1 MVKYRVKFI
10 YEEGMLMISIM
21 RHFTKRDWI
30 ATAGAVVLI
39 AVSVWLEL
47 LMPDYMKDITELLIL
62 PGSEIPEILWA
73 GGKML
78 LCALASLLVSVL
90 VTVISGFLAANYSFT
105 VRGKLYDAVE
115 SFSMAEINR
124 FSTASLIT
132 RSTNDITQV
141 QTIIVFGLFVIV
153 RAPLMAVLAIT
164 KIADKS
170 AEWTISAGVAVVLV
184 IIVLGICFLFAHPL
198 FQRIQ
203 TLTDNINRITRE
215 NLTGLRVVRA
225 YNAED
230 YQKNKF
236 DKANVD
242 ITRNNMKAHRIMSI
256 MLPSMLLIMNGLS
269 LIVYWIGAYL
279 IDGAP
284 LMDKAELFLDMTVF
298 SQYALMVIMAFM
310 MLNMIFIMGPRSLVA
325 AKRIN
330 EVIDT
335 KSSVTD
341 GFGVD
346 HTDKVG
352 EIEFKNVSFRY
363 PDAADDVLEN
373 ISFTAKQGETVA
385 IIGSTGCGKSTMI
398 NLIPR
403 FYDATEGEVLVDG
416 VNVKEYTLEQLHNKI
431 GYVPQ
436 RAVLFSGTVNTNV
449 AMGSNGTDGYTQ
461 EDVAHALDIAQ
472 ARSIVENYPE
482 GYEHPV
488 AQDGS
493 NLSGGQKQRI
503 CIARAVCRK
512 PEILIF
518 DDSFSALDYKT
529 DSTLRKA
536 LKEQTKGTTNII
548 VAQRIGTI
556 KDADQIIVLDEGK
569 IAAIGKHKEL
579 LKTCEIYHE
588 IGLSQL
594 GEEELNNV

>member
-1 MVKYRVKFI
+1 
-10 YEEGMLMISIM
+10 MIAIM
-21 RHFTKRDWI
+21 RHFTKRDWF
-30 ATAGAVVLI
+30 ATAGAVLLI
-39 AVSVWLEL
+39 ALSVYLEL
-47 LMPDYMKDITELLIL
+47 LMPDYMKDITELLVI

-73 GGKML
+73 GAKML
-78 LCALASLLVSVL
+78 LCALASLIVSVL
-90 VTVISGFLAANYSFT
+90 VTVISGFLAANYSYN
-105 VRGKLYDAVE
+105 VRAKLYDAVE

-153 RAPLMAVLAIT
+153 RAPLMAILAVT

-198 FQRIQ
+198 FKRIQ

-215 NLTGLRVVRA
+215 NLTGIRVVRA

-236 DKANVD
+236 ESANAD
-242 ITRNNMKAHRIMSI
+242 ITNNNMKAHRIMSI
-256 MLPSMLLIMNGLS
+256 MMPSMMLIMNGLS

-284 LMDKAELFLDMTVF
+284 LMGKAELFLDMTVF

-325 AKRIN
+325 AHRIN

-335 KSSVTD
+335 KSSISD
-341 GFGVD
+341 GKGVE
-346 HTDKVG
+346 HTDKEG
-352 EIEFKNVSFRY
+352 EIEFRNVSFKY
-363 PDAADDVLEN
+363 PDAADYVLKD
-373 ISFTAKQGETVA
+373 ISFTAHKGETVA
-385 IIGSTGCGKSTMI
+385 IIGSTGCGKSTLI

-416 VNVKEYTLEQLHNKI
+416 VNVKDYTLEQLHNKL
-431 GYVPQ
+431 GYIPQ

-449 AMGSNGTDGYTQ
+449 AMGSNGTEGYTQ
-461 EDVAHALDIAQ
+461 EDVTRAVEIAQ
-472 ARSIVENYPE
+472 AKDVVENYPE

-488 AQDGS
+488 AQGGS
-493 NLSGGQKQRI
+493 NLSGGQKQRL
-503 CIARAVCRK
+503 CIARAVCRN
-512 PEILIF
+512 PEVLIF

-529 DSTLRKA
+529 DRILRETLK
-536 LKEQTKGTTNII
+536 KETAGTTNII

-594 GEEELNNV
+594 GEEELNYD

>member
-1 MVKYRVKFI
+1 MK
-10 YEEGMLMISIM
+10 SIM
-21 RHFTKRDWI
+21 RHFTKQDWL

-39 AVSVWLEL
+39 GLSVWLEL
-47 LMPDYMKDITELLIL
+47 LMPEYMKDITELLII
-62 PGSEIPEILWA
+62 PGAEIGDILWA

-90 VTVISGFLAANYSFT
+90 VTVVSGFLAANYSYN

-115 SFSMAEINR
+115 GFSMAEINR

-141 QTIIVFGLFVIV
+141 QTIIVFGLMVIV

-170 AEWTISAGVAVVLV
+170 AEWTISAGIAVALVV
-184 IIVLGICFLFAHPL
+184 IVLGVCFLFAHPL
-198 FQRIQ
+198 FRRIQ
-203 TLTDNINRITRE
+203 VLTDNINRITRE

-225 YNAED
+225 YNAEG
-230 YQKNKF
+230 YQKAKFEQANK
-236 DKANVD
+236 D
-242 ITRNNMKAHRIMSI
+242 ITKNNMTAHRIMSI
-256 MLPSMLLIMNGLS
+256 MMPSMMLIMNGLS

-284 LMDKAELFLDMTVF
+284 FEGKAGLFLDMTVF
-298 SQYALMVIMAFM
+298 SQYALMVIMSFM

-335 KSSVTD
+335 KSSITD
-341 GFGVD
+341 GKGVD
-346 HTDKVG
+346 RTDSTG
-352 EIEFKNVSFRY
+352 EIEFRNVSFKY
-363 PDAADDVLEN
+363 PDAADYVLRD
-373 ISFTAKQGETVA
+373 ISFTVKKGETLA
-385 IIGSTGCGKSTMI
+385 IIGSTGCGKSTLI

-416 VNVKEYTLEQLHNKI
+416 VNVRDYTLEQLHNKL

-449 AMGSNGTDGYTQ
+449 AMGSNGSEGYT
-461 EDVAHALDIAQ
+461 EDDVRRAVAIAQ
-472 ARSIVENYPE
+472 AKDVVENYPE

-488 AQDGS
+488 AQGGS

-503 CIARAVCRK
+503 CIARAVCRD

-529 DSTLRKA
+529 DSALRGA
-536 LKEQTKGTTNII
+536 LKKETAGTTNVI

-556 KDADQIIVLDEGK
+556 KDADRIIVLDEGR
-569 IAAIGKHKEL
+569 IVGMGKHKEL
-579 LKTCEIYHE
+579 LKTCEVYHE

-594 GEEELNNV
+594 GEEELNYD

>member
-1 MVKYRVKFI
+1 
-10 YEEGMLMISIM
+10 MISIV
-21 RHFTKRDWI
+21 RHFTKRDWL
-30 ATAGAVVLI
+30 AVAGSVVLI
-39 AVSVWLEL
+39 LLSVWLEL
-47 LMPDYMKDITELLIL
+47 LMPECTIGITQLMLRPDPQI
-62 PGSEIPEILWA
+62 GEILLA

-78 LCALASLLVSVL
+78 LCALGSLLVSVL
-90 VTVISGFLAANYSFT
+90 VTIVTGILAANYSFN
-105 VRGKLYDAVE
+105 VRAKLYDAVE
-115 SFSMAEINR
+115 GFSMAEINK

-153 RAPLMAVLAIT
+153 RAPLMAAMAIT
-164 KIADKS
+164 QIADKS
-170 AEWTISAGVAVVLV
+170 REWTLSAGAAVILV
-184 IIVLGICFLFAHPL
+184 ILVLGFCFLFAHPR
-198 FQRIQ
+198 FKRIQ

-236 DKANVD
+236 ESANYD
-242 ITRNNMKAHRIMSI
+242 LTHNNMTAHRIMSI
-256 MLPSMLLIMNGLS
+256 MLPSMLLIMNGIS

-279 IDGAP
+279 INDAP
-284 LMDKAELFLDMTVF
+284 LEGKEQLFLEMSVF

-310 MLNMIFIMGPRSLVA
+310 MLNMIFIMGPRALVA
-325 AKRIN
+325 ARRIN
-330 EVIDT
+330 EVINT

-341 GFGVD
+341 GKGVE
-346 HTDKVG
+346 HTDKEG
-352 EIEFKNVSFRY
+352 EIEFRNVSFKY
-363 PDAADDVLEN
+363 PDAADYVLRD
-373 ISFTAKQGETVA
+373 ISFTAKKGDTVA

-403 FYDATEGEVLVDG
+403 FYDASEGEVLVDG
-416 VNVKEYTLEQLHNKI
+416 VNVREYTLEQLHNRI

-436 RAVLFSGTVNTNV
+436 RAVLFAGNINTNV
-449 AMGSNGTDGYTQ
+449 AMGSNGSEGYT
-461 EDVAHALDIAQ
+461 EDDVKRAVSIAQ
-472 ARSIVENYPE
+472 AKDIVEGYAE

-488 AQDGS
+488 AQGGS
-493 NLSGGQKQRI
+493 NLSGGQKQRV
-503 CIARAVCRK
+503 CIARAVCRD

-529 DSTLRKA
+529 DRELRAA
-536 LKEQTKGTTNII
+536 LKKETAGTTNII

-556 KDADQIIVLDEGK
+556 KDADLIIVLDEGR
-569 IAAIGKHKEL
+569 IVGMGKHKEL
-579 LKTCEIYHE
+579 LKSCTVYRE

>member
-1 MVKYRVKFI
+1 MK
-10 YEEGMLMISIM
+10 SIM
-21 RHFTKRDWI
+21 RHFTKQDWL
-30 ATAGAVVLI
+30 AVAGAVVLI
-39 AVSVWLEL
+39 ALSVWLEL
-47 LMPDYMKDITELLIL
+47 LMPDYMKDVTALLIT
-62 PGSEIPEILWA
+62 PGSTVGEILFA
-73 GGKML
+73 GSKML
-78 LCALASLLVSVL
+78 LCALASLVVSVL
-90 VTVISGFLAANYSFT
+90 VTVISGFLAANYSYN
-105 VRGKLYDAVE
+105 VRAKLYDAVE
-115 SFSMAEINR
+115 GFSMAEINR

-164 KIADKS
+164 KIADHS
-170 AEWTISAGVAVVLV
+170 PEWTISAGVAVVLV

-198 FQRIQ
+198 FKRIQ

-215 NLTGLRVVRA
+215 NLTGIRVVRA

-230 YQKNKF
+230 YQKDKF
-236 DKANVD
+236 EKANID
-242 ITRNNMKAHRIMSI
+242 ITSNNMKAHRIMSI

-279 IDGAP
+279 IEGAP
-284 LMDKAELFLDMTVF
+284 LADKGQLFLDMTVF

-325 AKRIN
+325 SKRIN

-341 GFGVD
+341 GKGVD
-346 HTDKVG
+346 HTDTEG
-352 EIEFKNVSFRY
+352 EIEFRNVCFKY
-363 PDAADDVLEN
+363 PDAADYVLKD
-373 ISFTAKQGETVA
+373 ISFKAKKGETVA

-416 VNVKEYTLEQLHNKI
+416 VNVKDYTLEQLHNKI

-436 RAVLFSGTVNTNV
+436 RAVLFAGTINTNV
-449 AMGSNGTDGYTQ
+449 AMGDNGTEGYTQ
-461 EDVAHALDIAQ
+461 EDVARAVEIAQ
-472 ARSIVENYPE
+472 AKDYVEQYPE

-488 AQDGS
+488 AQGGS
-493 NLSGGQKQRI
+493 NLSGGQKQRV
-503 CIARAVCRK
+503 CIARAICRD

-529 DSTLRKA
+529 DRELRNS
-536 LKEQTKGTTNII
+536 LKQNTAGTTNII

-579 LKTCEIYHE
+579 LKTCQIYHE

>member
-1 MVKYRVKFI
+1 
-10 YEEGMLMISIM
+10 MIAIM
-21 RHFTKRDWI
+21 RHFTKRDWF
-30 ATAGAVVLI
+30 ATAGAVLLI
-39 AVSVWLEL
+39 ALSVYLEL
-47 LMPDYMKDITELLIL
+47 LMPDYMKDITELLVI

-73 GGKML
+73 GAKML
-78 LCALASLLVSVL
+78 LCALASLIVSVL
-90 VTVISGFLAANYSFT
+90 VTVISGFLAANYSYN
-105 VRGKLYDAVE
+105 VRAKLYDAVE

-153 RAPLMAVLAIT
+153 RAPLMAILAVT

-184 IIVLGICFLFAHPL
+184 IIVLGVCFLFAHPL
-198 FQRIQ
+198 FKRIQ

-215 NLTGLRVVRA
+215 NLTGIRVVRA

-236 DKANVD
+236 ESANAD
-242 ITRNNMKAHRIMSI
+242 ITNNNMKAHRIMSI
-256 MLPSMLLIMNGLS
+256 MMPSMMLIMNGLS

-284 LMDKAELFLDMTVF
+284 LMGKAELFLDMTVF

-325 AKRIN
+325 AHRIN

-335 KSSVTD
+335 KSSISD
-341 GFGVD
+341 GKGVE
-346 HTDKVG
+346 HTDKEG
-352 EIEFKNVSFRY
+352 EIEFRNVSFKY
-363 PDAADDVLEN
+363 PDAADYVLKD
-373 ISFTAKQGETVA
+373 ISFTAHKGETVA
-385 IIGSTGCGKSTMI
+385 IIGSTGCGKSTLI

-416 VNVKEYTLEQLHNKI
+416 VNVKDYTLEQLHNKL
-431 GYVPQ
+431 GYIPQ

-449 AMGSNGTDGYTQ
+449 AMGSNGTEGYTQ
-461 EDVAHALDIAQ
+461 EEVTRAVEIAQ
-472 ARSIVENYPE
+472 AKDVVENYPE

-488 AQDGS
+488 AQGGS
-493 NLSGGQKQRI
+493 NLSGGQKQRL
-503 CIARAVCRK
+503 CIARAVCRD
-512 PEILIF
+512 PEVLIF

-529 DSTLRKA
+529 DRILRETLK
-536 LKEQTKGTTNII
+536 KETAGTTNII

-594 GEEELNNV
+594 GEEELNYD

>member
-1 MVKYRVKFI
+1 
-10 YEEGMLMISIM
+10 MISIM
-21 RHFTKRDWI
+21 RHFTKRDWF
-30 ATAGAVVLI
+30 AVAGAVVLI
-39 AVSVWLEL
+39 GLSVWLEL
-47 LMPDYMKDITELLIL
+47 LMPDYMKDVTALLII
-62 PGSEIPEILWA
+62 PGSEITDILWA
-73 GGKML
+73 GSKML

-90 VTVISGFLAANYSFT
+90 VVIVTGFLAANYSFN
-105 VRGKLYDAVE
+105 VRAKLYDAVE
-115 SFSMAEINR
+115 GFSMAEINK

-141 QTIIVFGLFVIV
+141 QTIIVFGLMMIV
-153 RAPLMAVLAIT
+153 RAPLMAVFAIT
-164 KIADKS
+164 KIYDKS
-170 AEWTISAGVAVVLV
+170 AAWTISAGVAVVIV
-184 IIVLGICFLFAHPL
+184 MIVLAVCFLFAHPL

-230 YQKNKF
+230 FQKTKF
-236 DKANVD
+236 EKANDD
-242 ITRNNMKAHRIMSI
+242 ITNNNMKAHRIMAI
-256 MLPSMLLIMNGLS
+256 MMPTMMLVMNGLS

-279 IDGAP
+279 IEDAP
-284 LMDKAELFLDMTVF
+284 LMGKAELFLDMTVF

-335 KSSVTD
+335 PSSIAD
-341 GFGVD
+341 GKGVE
-346 HTDKVG
+346 HTELTG
-352 EIEFKNVSFRY
+352 EVEFRNVSFKY
-363 PDAADDVLEN
+363 PDAADYALEN
-373 ISFTAKQGETVA
+373 ISFTAKKGETVA
-385 IIGSTGCGKSTMI
+385 IIGSTGCGKSTLI

-416 VNVKEYTLEQLHNKI
+416 VNVREYTLEQLHNKL
-431 GYVPQ
+431 GYIPQ
-436 RAVLFSGTVNTNV
+436 RAVLLSGTINTNV
-449 AMGSNGTDGYTQ
+449 AMGSNGTEGYTQ
-461 EDVAHALDIAQ
+461 EDVERAVAIAQ
-472 ARSIVENYPE
+472 AKDVIENYPE

-488 AQDGS
+488 AQGGS
-493 NLSGGQKQRI
+493 NLSGGQKQRV
-503 CIARAVCRK
+503 CIARAVCRD

-529 DSTLRKA
+529 DRALRDA
-536 LKEQTKGTTNII
+536 LRRETAGTTNII

-556 KDADQIIVLDEGK
+556 KDADKIIVLNDGK
-569 IAAIGKHKEL
+569 IVGMGKHKEL

>member
-1 MVKYRVKFI
+1 MK
-10 YEEGMLMISIM
+10 SIM
-21 RHFTKRDWI
+21 RHFTKRDWF

-39 AVSVWLEL
+39 ALSVWLEL
-47 LMPDYMKDITELLIL
+47 LMPDYMKDITELLITPNSSIGDL
-62 PGSEIPEILWA
+62 LWA

-78 LCALASLLVSVL
+78 LCALASLIVSVL
-90 VTVISGFLAANYSFT
+90 VTIISGFLAANYSFN
-105 VRGKLYDAVE
+105 VRAKLYNAVE
-115 SFSMAEINR
+115 GFSMAEINR

-170 AEWTISAGVAVVLV
+170 SEWTISAAIAVGLV
-184 IIVLGICFLFAHPL
+184 ILILGFCFIFAHPL
-198 FQRIQ
+198 FKRIQ
-203 TLTDNINRITRE
+203 LLTDNINRITRE

-225 YNAED
+225 YNAEQ
-230 YQKNKF
+230 YQKDKF
-236 DKANVD
+236 EQANTD
-242 ITRNNMKAHRIMSI
+242 ITQNNMKAHRIMSI
-256 MLPSMLLIMNGLS
+256 MMPSMILIMNGLS

-284 LMDKAELFLDMTVF
+284 LQDKGPLFLDMTVF

-310 MLNMIFIMGPRSLVA
+310 MLNMIFIMGPRSLIA

-335 KSSVTD
+335 KSSVAD
-341 GFGVD
+341 GKGVE
-346 HTDKVG
+346 HTDLEG
-352 EIEFKNVSFRY
+352 EIEFKNVSFKY
-363 PDAADDVLEN
+363 PDAADYVLEN
-373 ISFTAKQGETVA
+373 ISFVAKKGETVA

-416 VNVKEYTLEQLHNKI
+416 VNVKDYTLEQLHNKI

-436 RAVLFSGTVNTNV
+436 RAVLFAGTINTNV
-449 AMGSNGTDGYTQ
+449 AMGDNGSEGYTQ
-461 EDVAHALDIAQ
+461 EDVARAVEIAQ
-472 ARSIVENYPE
+472 AKDVIENYPE

-488 AQDGS
+488 AQGGS
-493 NLSGGQKQRI
+493 NLSGGQKQRV
-503 CIARAVCRK
+503 CIARAICRDA
-512 PEILIF
+512 EILIF

-529 DSTLRKA
+529 DRQLRNE
-536 LKEQTKGTTNII
+536 LKKQTAGTTNII

-556 KDADQIIVLDEGK
+556 KDADRIIVLDEGR
-569 IAAIGKHKEL
+569 IVGIGKHKEL
-579 LKTCEIYHE
+579 LKTCPVYHE

-594 GEEELNNV
+594 GEEELSNV

>member
-1 MVKYRVKFI
+1 
-10 YEEGMLMISIM
+10 MISIM
-21 RHFTKRDWI
+21 RHFTKRDWA
-30 ATAGAVVLI
+30 ATAGAVLLI
-39 AVSVWLEL
+39 ALSVYLEL
-47 LMPDYMKDITELLIL
+47 LMPAYMKDITELLIV
-62 PGSEIPEILWA
+62 PGSRIPDILWA

-78 LCALASLLVSVL
+78 LCALASLIVSVL
-90 VTVISGFLAANYSFT
+90 VTVISGFLAANYSYN
-105 VRGKLYDAVE
+105 VRAKLYDAVE

-153 RAPLMAVLAIT
+153 RAPLMAILAIT
-164 KIADKS
+164 KIADHS

-184 IIVLGICFLFAHPL
+184 ILVLGFCFLFAHPL
-198 FQRIQ
+198 FRRIQ

-215 NLTGLRVVRA
+215 NLTGIRVVRA
-225 YNAED
+225 YNAEE

-236 DKANVD
+236 EAANDD
-242 ITRNNMKAHRIMSI
+242 ITNNNMKAHRIMSF
-256 MLPSMLLIMNGLS
+256 MMPSMMLIMNGLS

-284 LMDKAELFLDMTVF
+284 LADKGGLFLDMTVF

-341 GFGVD
+341 GKGVA
-346 HTDKVG
+346 HTDKTG
-352 EIEFKNVSFRY
+352 EIEFRNVSFKY
-363 PDAADDVLEN
+363 PDAADYVLRD
-373 ISFTAKQGETVA
+373 ISFTARQGETVA
-385 IIGSTGCGKSTMI
+385 IIGSTGCGKSTLI

-416 VNVKEYTLEQLHNKI
+416 VNVREYTLEQLHNKL
-431 GYVPQ
+431 GYIPQ

-449 AMGSNGTDGYTQ
+449 AMGSNGTEGYTQ
-461 EDVAHALDIAQ
+461 EDVARAVAIAQ
-472 ARSIVENYPE
+472 AKDIVENYPE

-488 AQDGS
+488 AQEGA
-493 NLSGGQKQRI
+493 NLSGGQKQRL

-512 PEILIF
+512 PEVLIF

-529 DSTLRKA
+529 DRVLRDTLK
-536 LKEQTKGTTNII
+536 KETAGTTNII

-556 KDADQIIVLDEGK
+556 KDADKIIVLDEGK

-579 LKTCEIYHE
+579 LKTCSIYHE

-594 GEEELNNV
+594 GEEELNYD

>member
-1 MVKYRVKFI
+1 MK
-10 YEEGMLMISIM
+10 SIM
-21 RHFTKRDWI
+21 RHFTKRDWF

-39 AVSVWLEL
+39 ALSVWLEL
-47 LMPDYMKDITELLIL
+47 LMPDYMKDITELLITPNSSIGDL
-62 PGSEIPEILWA
+62 LWA

-78 LCALASLLVSVL
+78 LCALASLIVSVL
-90 VTVISGFLAANYSFT
+90 VTIISGFLAANYSFN
-105 VRGKLYDAVE
+105 VRAKLYNAVE
-115 SFSMAEINR
+115 GFSMAEINR

-170 AEWTISAGVAVVLV
+170 SEWTISAAIAVGLV
-184 IIVLGICFLFAHPL
+184 ILILGFCFIFAHPL
-198 FQRIQ
+198 FKRIQ
-203 TLTDNINRITRE
+203 LLTDNINRITRE

-225 YNAED
+225 YNAEQ
-230 YQKNKF
+230 YQKDKF
-236 DKANVD
+236 EQANTD
-242 ITRNNMKAHRIMSI
+242 ITQNNMKAHRIMSI
-256 MLPSMLLIMNGLS
+256 MMPSMLLIMNGLS

-284 LMDKAELFLDMTVF
+284 LQDKGPLFLDMTVF

-310 MLNMIFIMGPRSLVA
+310 MLNMIFIMGPRSLIA

-335 KSSVTD
+335 KSSVAD
-341 GFGVD
+341 GKGVE
-346 HTDKVG
+346 HTDLEG
-352 EIEFKNVSFRY
+352 EIEFKNVSFKY
-363 PDAADDVLEN
+363 PDAADYVLEN
-373 ISFTAKQGETVA
+373 ISFSAKKGETVA

-416 VNVKEYTLEQLHNKI
+416 VNVKDYTLEQLHNKI

-436 RAVLFSGTVNTNV
+436 RAVLFAGTINTNV
-449 AMGSNGTDGYTQ
+449 AMGDNGSEGYTQ
-461 EDVAHALDIAQ
+461 EDVARAVEIAQ
-472 ARSIVENYPE
+472 AKDVIENYPE

-488 AQDGS
+488 AQGGS
-493 NLSGGQKQRI
+493 NLSGGQKQRV
-503 CIARAVCRK
+503 CIARAICRD

-529 DSTLRKA
+529 DRQLRNE
-536 LKEQTKGTTNII
+536 LKKQTAGTTNII

-556 KDADQIIVLDEGK
+556 KDADRIIVLDEGK
-569 IAAIGKHKEL
+569 IVGIGKHKEL
-579 LKTCEIYHE
+579 LKTCPVYHE

>member
-1 MVKYRVKFI
+1 
-10 YEEGMLMISIM
+10 MIAIM
-21 RHFTKRDWI
+21 RHFTKRDWF
-30 ATAGAVVLI
+30 ATAGAVLLI
-39 AVSVWLEL
+39 ALSVYLEL
-47 LMPDYMKDITELLIL
+47 LMPDYMKEITELLVI
-62 PGSEIPEILWA
+62 PGSEIPQILWA

-78 LCALASLLVSVL
+78 LCALASLIVSVL
-90 VTVISGFLAANYSFT
+90 VPVISGFLAANYSFN
-105 VRGKLYDAVE
+105 VRAKLYDAVE
-115 SFSMAEINR
+115 SFSMAEINH

-153 RAPLMAVLAIT
+153 RAPLMAILAVT

-198 FQRIQ
+198 FRRIQ

-215 NLTGLRVVRA
+215 NLTGIRVVRA

-236 DKANVD
+236 EAANAD
-242 ITRNNMKAHRIMSI
+242 ITNNNMKAHRIMSI
-256 MLPSMLLIMNGLS
+256 MMPSMMLIMNGLS

-284 LMDKAELFLDMTVF
+284 LAGKAELFLDMTVF

-325 AKRIN
+325 AHRIN

-335 KSSVTD
+335 KSSVVD
-341 GFGVD
+341 GKGVE
-346 HTDKVG
+346 HTDKTG
-352 EIEFKNVSFRY
+352 EIEFRNVSFKY
-363 PDAADDVLEN
+363 PDAADYVLKD
-373 ISFTAKQGETVA
+373 ISFTAHKGETVA

-416 VNVKEYTLEQLHNKI
+416 VNVKDYTLEQLHNKL
-431 GYVPQ
+431 GYIPQ

-449 AMGSNGTDGYTQ
+449 AMGSNGTEGYTQ
-461 EDVAHALDIAQ
+461 EDVARAVRIAQ
-472 ARSIVENYPE
+472 AKDVVENYPE

-488 AQDGS
+488 AQGGS
-493 NLSGGQKQRI
+493 NLSGGQKQRL

-512 PEILIF
+512 PEVLIF

-529 DSTLRKA
+529 DRVLRETLK
-536 LKEQTKGTTNII
+536 KETAGTTNII

-556 KDADQIIVLDEGK
+556 KDADQIIVLDEGR

-594 GEEELNNV
+594 GEEELNYD

>member
-1 MVKYRVKFI
+1 
-10 YEEGMLMISIM
+10 MISIM
-21 RHFTKRDWI
+21 RHFTKRDWF
-30 ATAGAVVLI
+30 AVAGAVVLI
-39 AVSVWLEL
+39 ALSVWLEL
-47 LMPDYMKDITELLIL
+47 LMPDYMKDVTALLII
-62 PGSEIPEILWA
+62 PGSEITDILWA
-73 GGKML
+73 GSKML

-90 VTVISGFLAANYSFT
+90 VVIVTGFLAANYSFN
-105 VRGKLYDAVE
+105 VRAKLYDAVE
-115 SFSMAEINR
+115 GFSMAEINK

-141 QTIIVFGLFVIV
+141 QTIIVFGLMMIV
-153 RAPLMAVLAIT
+153 RAPLMAVFAIT
-164 KIADKS
+164 KIYDKS
-170 AEWTISAGVAVVLV
+170 AAWTISAGVAVVIV
-184 IIVLGICFLFAHPL
+184 MIVLAVCFLFAHPL

-230 YQKNKF
+230 FQKTKF
-236 DKANVD
+236 EKANDD
-242 ITRNNMKAHRIMSI
+242 ITNNNMKAHRIMAI
-256 MLPSMLLIMNGLS
+256 MMPTMMLVMNGLS

-279 IDGAP
+279 IEDAP
-284 LMDKAELFLDMTVF
+284 LMGKAELFLDMTVF

-335 KSSVTD
+335 PSSIAD
-341 GFGVD
+341 GKGVE
-346 HTDKVG
+346 HTELTG
-352 EIEFKNVSFRY
+352 EVEFRNVSFKY
-363 PDAADDVLEN
+363 PDAADYALEN
-373 ISFTAKQGETVA
+373 ISFTAKKGETVA
-385 IIGSTGCGKSTMI
+385 IIGSTGCGKSTLI

-416 VNVKEYTLEQLHNKI
+416 VNVREYTLEQLHNKL
-431 GYVPQ
+431 GYIPQ
-436 RAVLFSGTVNTNV
+436 RAVLLSGTINTNV
-449 AMGSNGTDGYTQ
+449 AMGTNGTEGYTQ
-461 EDVAHALDIAQ
+461 EDVERAVAIAQ
-472 ARSIVENYPE
+472 AKDVIENYPE

-488 AQDGS
+488 AQGGS
-493 NLSGGQKQRI
+493 NLSGGQKQRV
-503 CIARAVCRK
+503 CIARAVCRD

-529 DSTLRKA
+529 DRALREA
-536 LKEQTKGTTNII
+536 LRRETAGTTNII

-556 KDADQIIVLDEGK
+556 KDADKIIVLNDGK
-569 IAAIGKHKEL
+569 IVGMGKHKEL

>member
-1 MVKYRVKFI
+1 
-10 YEEGMLMISIM
+10 MIAIM
-21 RHFTKRDWI
+21 RHFTKRDWF
-30 ATAGAVVLI
+30 ATAGAVLLI
-39 AVSVWLEL
+39 ALSVYLEL
-47 LMPDYMKDITELLIL
+47 LMPDYMKDITELLVI

-73 GGKML
+73 GAKML
-78 LCALASLLVSVL
+78 LCALASLIVSVL
-90 VTVISGFLAANYSFT
+90 VTVISGFLAANYSYN
-105 VRGKLYDAVE
+105 VRAKLYDAVE

-153 RAPLMAVLAIT
+153 RAPLMAILAVT

-198 FQRIQ
+198 FKRIQ

-215 NLTGLRVVRA
+215 NLTGIRVVRA

-236 DKANVD
+236 ESANAD
-242 ITRNNMKAHRIMSI
+242 ITNNNMKAHRIMSI
-256 MLPSMLLIMNGLS
+256 MMPSMMLIMNGLS

-284 LMDKAELFLDMTVF
+284 LMGKAELFLDMTVF

-325 AKRIN
+325 AHRIN

-335 KSSVTD
+335 RSSISD
-341 GFGVD
+341 GKGVE
-346 HTDKVG
+346 HTDKEG
-352 EIEFKNVSFRY
+352 EIEFRNVSFKY
-363 PDAADDVLEN
+363 PDAADYVLKD
-373 ISFTAKQGETVA
+373 ISFTAHKGETVA
-385 IIGSTGCGKSTMI
+385 IIGSTGCGKSTLI

-416 VNVKEYTLEQLHNKI
+416 VNVKDYTLEQLHNKL
-431 GYVPQ
+431 GYIPQ

-449 AMGSNGTDGYTQ
+449 AMGSNGTEGYTQ
-461 EDVAHALDIAQ
+461 EEVTRAVEIAQ
-472 ARSIVENYPE
+472 AKDVVENYPE

-488 AQDGS
+488 AQGGS
-493 NLSGGQKQRI
+493 NLSGGQKQRL
-503 CIARAVCRK
+503 CIARAVCRN
-512 PEILIF
+512 PEVLIF

-529 DSTLRKA
+529 DRILRETLK
-536 LKEQTKGTTNII
+536 KETAGTTNII

-594 GEEELNNV
+594 GEEELNYD

>member
-1 MVKYRVKFI
+1 
-10 YEEGMLMISIM
+10 MIAIM
-21 RHFTKRDWI
+21 RHFTKRDWF
-30 ATAGAVVLI
+30 ATAGAVLLI
-39 AVSVWLEL
+39 ALSVYLEL
-47 LMPDYMKDITELLIL
+47 LMPDYMKDITELLVI

-73 GGKML
+73 GAKML
-78 LCALASLLVSVL
+78 LCALASLIVSVL
-90 VTVISGFLAANYSFT
+90 VTVISGFLAANYSYN
-105 VRGKLYDAVE
+105 VRAKLYDAVE

-153 RAPLMAVLAIT
+153 RAPLMAILAVT

-198 FQRIQ
+198 FKRIQ

-215 NLTGLRVVRA
+215 NLTGIRVVRA

-236 DKANVD
+236 ESANAD
-242 ITRNNMKAHRIMSI
+242 ITNNNMKAHRIMSI
-256 MLPSMLLIMNGLS
+256 MMPSMMLIMNGLS

-284 LMDKAELFLDMTVF
+284 LMGKAELFLDMTVF

-325 AKRIN
+325 AHRIN

-335 KSSVTD
+335 RSSISD
-341 GFGVD
+341 GKGGE
-346 HTDKVG
+346 HTDKEG
-352 EIEFKNVSFRY
+352 EIEFRNVSFKY
-363 PDAADDVLEN
+363 PDAADYVLKD
-373 ISFTAKQGETVA
+373 ISFTAHKGETVA
-385 IIGSTGCGKSTMI
+385 IIGSTGCGKSTLI

-416 VNVKEYTLEQLHNKI
+416 VNVKDYTLEQLHNKL
-431 GYVPQ
+431 GYIPQ

-449 AMGSNGTDGYTQ
+449 AMGSNGTEGYTQ
-461 EDVAHALDIAQ
+461 EEVTRAVEIAQ
-472 ARSIVENYPE
+472 AKDVVENYPE

-488 AQDGS
+488 AQGGS
-493 NLSGGQKQRI
+493 NLSGGQKQRL
-503 CIARAVCRK
+503 CIARAVCRN
-512 PEILIF
+512 PEVLIF

-529 DSTLRKA
+529 DRILRETLK
-536 LKEQTKGTTNII
+536 KETAGTTNII

-594 GEEELNNV
+594 GEEELNYD

>member
-1 MVKYRVKFI
+1 MK
-10 YEEGMLMISIM
+10 SIM
-21 RHFTKRDWI
+21 RHFTKRDWF

-39 AVSVWLEL
+39 ALSVWLEL
-47 LMPDYMKDITELLIL
+47 LMPDYMKDITELLITPNSSIGDL
-62 PGSEIPEILWA
+62 LWA

-78 LCALASLLVSVL
+78 LCALASLIVSVL
-90 VTVISGFLAANYSFT
+90 VTIISGFLAANYSFN
-105 VRGKLYDAVE
+105 VRAKLYDAVE

-170 AEWTISAGVAVVLV
+170 SEWTISAAIAVGLV
-184 IIVLGICFLFAHPL
+184 ILILGFCFIFAHPL
-198 FQRIQ
+198 FKRIQ
-203 TLTDNINRITRE
+203 LLTDNINRITRE

-225 YNAED
+225 YNAEQ
-230 YQKNKF
+230 YQKDKF
-236 DKANVD
+236 EQANTD
-242 ITRNNMKAHRIMSI
+242 ITQNNMKAHRIMSI
-256 MLPSMLLIMNGLS
+256 MMPSMMLIMNGLS

-284 LMDKAELFLDMTVF
+284 LQDKGPLFLDMTVF

-310 MLNMIFIMGPRSLVA
+310 MLNMIFIMGPRSLIA

-335 KSSVTD
+335 KSSVAD
-341 GFGVD
+341 GKGVE
-346 HTDKVG
+346 HTDLEG
-352 EIEFKNVSFRY
+352 EIEFKNVSFKY
-363 PDAADDVLEN
+363 PDAADYVLEN
-373 ISFTAKQGETVA
+373 ISFSAKKGETVA

-416 VNVKEYTLEQLHNKI
+416 VNVKDYTLEQLHNKI

-436 RAVLFSGTVNTNV
+436 RAVLFAGTINTNV
-449 AMGSNGTDGYTQ
+449 AMGDNGSEGYTQ
-461 EDVAHALDIAQ
+461 EDVARAVEIAQ
-472 ARSIVENYPE
+472 AKDVIENYPE

-488 AQDGS
+488 AQGGS
-493 NLSGGQKQRI
+493 NLSGGQKQRV
-503 CIARAVCRK
+503 CIARAICRD

-529 DSTLRKA
+529 DRQLRNE
-536 LKEQTKGTTNII
+536 LKKQTAGTTNII

-556 KDADQIIVLDEGK
+556 KDADRIIVLDEGK
-569 IAAIGKHKEL
+569 IVGIGKHKEL
-579 LKTCEIYHE
+579 LKTCPVYHE

>member
-1 MVKYRVKFI
+1 MK
-10 YEEGMLMISIM
+10 SIM
-21 RHFTKRDWI
+21 RHFTKRDWL
-30 ATAGAVVLI
+30 ATLGAVVLI
-39 AVSVWLEL
+39 GLSVWLEL
-47 LMPDYMKDITELLIL
+47 LMPDYMKDITGLLIV
-62 PGSEIPEILWA
+62 PGSSIGDLLWA

-78 LCALASLLVSVL
+78 LCALASLVVSVL
-90 VTVISGFLAANYSFT
+90 VTVVSGYLAANYSYN

-115 SFSMAEINR
+115 GFSMAEINR

-184 IIVLGICFLFAHPL
+184 IIVLGVCFLFAHPR
-198 FQRIQ
+198 FKRIQ

-236 DKANVD
+236 EQANED
-242 ITRNNMKAHRIMSI
+242 ITKNNMTAHRIMSI
-256 MLPSMLLIMNGLS
+256 LMPSMMLIMNGLS

-284 LMDKAELFLDMTVF
+284 LAGKAELFLDMTVF

-310 MLNMIFIMGPRSLVA
+310 MLNMIFIMGPRSMIA

-335 KSSVTD
+335 KSSVAD
-341 GFGVD
+341 GKGVE
-346 HTDKVG
+346 HTDKEG
-352 EIEFKNVSFRY
+352 EIEFRNVSFKY
-363 PDAADDVLEN
+363 PDAADYVLKD
-373 ISFTAKQGETVA
+373 ISFTAKKGETIA
-385 IIGSTGCGKSTMI
+385 IIGSTGCGKSTLI

-403 FYDATEGEVLVDG
+403 FYDASEGEVLVDG
-416 VNVKEYTLEQLHNKI
+416 VNVKDYTLEQLHNKL

-436 RAVLFSGTVNTNV
+436 RAVLFSGTINTNI
-449 AMGSNGTDGYTQ
+449 AMGSNGTEGYTQ
-461 EDVAHALDIAQ
+461 DDVKRAAAIAQ
-472 ARSIVENYPE
+472 AKDYIENYPE
-482 GYEHPV
+482 QYEHPV
-488 AQDGS
+488 AQGGS
-493 NLSGGQKQRI
+493 NLSGGQKQRV
-503 CIARAVCRK
+503 CIARAICRR
-512 PEILIF
+512 PEIMIF

-529 DSTLRKA
+529 DSILRKS
-536 LKEQTKGTTNII
+536 LKKETAGTTNII

-556 KDADQIIVLDEGK
+556 KDADLIIVLDEGR
-569 IAAIGKHKEL
+569 IVGMGKHREL
-579 LKTCEIYHE
+579 LKTCQVYHE

-594 GEEELNNV
+594 GEEELNYA

>member
-1 MVKYRVKFI
+1 MK
-10 YEEGMLMISIM
+10 SIL
-21 RHFTKRDWI
+21 RHFTKRGWL
-30 ATAGAVVLI
+30 AVVGAVVLI
-39 AVSVWLEL
+39 GLSVWLEL
-47 LMPDYMKDITELLIL
+47 LMPDYTKEITSLLII
-62 PGSEIPEILWA
+62 PGSSIGDLLWA

-90 VTVISGFLAANYSFT
+90 VVALTGYLAADYSYN
-105 VRGKLYDAVE
+105 VRAKLYDAVE
-115 SFSMAEINR
+115 GFSMAEINR

-141 QTIIVFGLFVIV
+141 QTIIVFGLMMIV
-153 RAPLMAVLAIT
+153 RAPLMAGLAIT
-164 KIADKS
+164 KITDKS
-170 AEWTISAGVAVVLV
+170 AEWTFSAAIAVVIV
-184 IIVLGICFLFAHPL
+184 IIVLGVCFLFAHPL

-225 YNAED
+225 YNAET

-236 DKANVD
+236 ESANAD
-242 ITRNNMKAHRIMSI
+242 ITNNNMKAHRIMSI
-256 MLPSMLLIMNGLS
+256 MMPSMMLVMNGLS

-279 IDGAP
+279 IEGAP
-284 LMDKAELFLDMTVF
+284 LAGKAELFLDMTVF

-310 MLNMIFIMGPRSLVA
+310 MLNMIFIMGPRSMVA

-335 KSSVTD
+335 PSSISD
-341 GFGVD
+341 GKGVE
-346 HTDKVG
+346 HTDTEG
-352 EIEFKNVSFRY
+352 EIEFRNVSFRY
-363 PDAADDVLEN
+363 PDASDDVLKD
-373 ISFTAKQGETVA
+373 ISFKAKKGETVA
-385 IIGSTGCGKSTMI
+385 IIGSTGCGKSTLI

-403 FYDATEGEVLVDG
+403 FYDATGGEVLVDG
-416 VNVKEYTLEQLHNKI
+416 VDVREYTLEQLHNKI

-436 RAVLFSGTVNTNV
+436 RAVLFAGTINTNV
-449 AMGSNGTDGYTQ
+449 AMGNNGTAGYTQ
-461 EDVAHALDIAQ
+461 EDVVRAVRIAQ
-472 ARSIVENYPE
+472 AKDVVENYPE

-488 AQDGS
+488 AQGGS

-503 CIARAVCRK
+503 CIARAVCRN

-529 DSTLRKA
+529 DRVLRETLK
-536 LKEQTKGTTNII
+536 KETAGTTNII

-556 KDADQIIVLDEGK
+556 KDADQIIVLDEGR
-569 IAAIGKHKEL
+569 IAGIGKHKDL
-579 LKTCEIYHE
+579 LDNCTIYREIA
-588 IGLSQL
+588 LSQL
-594 GEEELNNV
+594 GEEELKNV

>member
-1 MVKYRVKFI
+1 
-10 YEEGMLMISIM
+10 MISIM
-21 RHFTKRDWI
+21 KHFTKRDWV

-39 AVSVWLEL
+39 ALSVYLEL
-47 LMPDYMKDITELLIL
+47 LMPAYMKDITELLIV
-62 PGSEIPEILWA
+62 PGSEISDLLWA

-78 LCALASLLVSVL
+78 LCALASLVVSVL
-90 VTVISGFLAANYSFT
+90 VTVISGFLAANYSFN
-105 VRGKLYDAVE
+105 VRAKLYDAVE
-115 SFSMAEINR
+115 GFSMAEINR

-184 IIVLGICFLFAHPL
+184 IIVLAICFLFAHPL

-203 TLTDNINRITRE
+203 ALTDNINRITRE
-215 NLTGLRVVRA
+215 NLTGIRVVRA

-236 DKANVD
+236 EQANAD
-242 ITRNNMKAHRIMSI
+242 ITQNNMKAHRIMSL
-256 MLPSMLLIMNGLS
+256 MMPSMMLIMNGLS

-284 LMDKAELFLDMTVF
+284 LEGKADLFLDMTVF

-310 MLNMIFIMGPRSLVA
+310 MLNMIFIMGPRSIVA

-335 KSSVTD
+335 KSSIVD
-341 GFGVD
+341 GKGVD
-346 HTDKVG
+346 HTDKTG
-352 EIEFKNVSFRY
+352 EIEFKNVSFKY
-363 PDAADDVLEN
+363 PDAADYVLKD
-373 ISFTAKQGETVA
+373 ISFTAHKGETVA

-416 VNVKEYTLEQLHNKI
+416 VNVKEYTLEQLHNKL
-431 GYVPQ
+431 GYIPQ

-449 AMGSNGTDGYTQ
+449 AMGNNGTEGYTQ
-461 EDVAHALDIAQ
+461 EDVARAVEIAQ
-472 ARSIVENYPE
+472 AKDVVENYPE

-488 AQDGS
+488 AQGGS
-493 NLSGGQKQRI
+493 NLSGGQKQRL
-503 CIARAVCRK
+503 CIARAVCRN
-512 PEILIF
+512 PEVLIF

-529 DSTLRKA
+529 DRILRDTLK
-536 LKEQTKGTTNII
+536 KETAGTTNII

-556 KDADQIIVLDEGK
+556 KDADRIIVLDEGR

-579 LKTCEIYHE
+579 LKTCKIYHE

>member
-1 MVKYRVKFI
+1 MK
-10 YEEGMLMISIM
+10 SIM
-21 RHFTKRDWI
+21 RHFTKRDWF

-39 AVSVWLEL
+39 ALSVWLEL
-47 LMPDYMKDITELLIL
+47 LMPDYMKDITELLITPNSSIGDL
-62 PGSEIPEILWA
+62 LWA

-78 LCALASLLVSVL
+78 LCALASLIVSVL
-90 VTVISGFLAANYSFT
+90 VTIISGFLAANYSFN
-105 VRGKLYDAVE
+105 VRAKLYDAVE

-170 AEWTISAGVAVVLV
+170 SEWTISAAIAVGLV
-184 IIVLGICFLFAHPL
+184 ILILGFCFIFAHPL
-198 FQRIQ
+198 FKRIQ
-203 TLTDNINRITRE
+203 LLTDNINRITRE

-225 YNAED
+225 YNAEQ
-230 YQKNKF
+230 YQKDKF
-236 DKANVD
+236 EQANTD
-242 ITRNNMKAHRIMSI
+242 ITQNNMKAHRIMSI
-256 MLPSMLLIMNGLS
+256 MMPSMMLIMNGLS

-284 LMDKAELFLDMTVF
+284 LQDKGPLFLDMTVF

-310 MLNMIFIMGPRSLVA
+310 MLNMIFIMGPRSLIA

-335 KSSVTD
+335 KSSVAD
-341 GFGVD
+341 GKGVE
-346 HTDKVG
+346 HTDLEG
-352 EIEFKNVSFRY
+352 EIEFKNVSFKY
-363 PDAADDVLEN
+363 PDAADYVLEN
-373 ISFTAKQGETVA
+373 ISFVAKKGETVA

-416 VNVKEYTLEQLHNKI
+416 VNVKDYTLEQLHNKI

-436 RAVLFSGTVNTNV
+436 RAVLFAGTINTNV
-449 AMGSNGTDGYTQ
+449 AMGDNGSEGYTQ
-461 EDVAHALDIAQ
+461 EDVARAVEIAQ
-472 ARSIVENYPE
+472 AKDVIENYPE

-488 AQDGS
+488 AQGGS
-493 NLSGGQKQRI
+493 NLSGGQKQRV
-503 CIARAVCRK
+503 CIARAICRD

-529 DSTLRKA
+529 DRQLRSE
-536 LKEQTKGTTNII
+536 LKKQTAGTTNII

-556 KDADQIIVLDEGK
+556 KDADRIIVLDEGK
-569 IAAIGKHKEL
+569 IVGIGKHKEL
-579 LKTCEIYHE
+579 LKTCPVYHE

-594 GEEELNNV
+594 GEEELSNV

>member
-1 MVKYRVKFI
+1 MK
-10 YEEGMLMISIM
+10 SIM
-21 RHFTKRDWI
+21 RHFTKRDWF

-39 AVSVWLEL
+39 ALSVWLEL
-47 LMPDYMKDITELLIL
+47 LMPDYMKEITELLITPNSSIGDL
-62 PGSEIPEILWA
+62 LWA

-78 LCALASLLVSVL
+78 LCALASLIVSVL
-90 VTVISGFLAANYSFT
+90 VTIISGFLAANYSFN
-105 VRGKLYDAVE
+105 VRAKLYDAVE

-141 QTIIVFGLFVIV
+141 QTIIVFGLFVII

-170 AEWTISAGVAVVLV
+170 SEWTISAAIAVGLV
-184 IIVLGICFLFAHPL
+184 ILILGFCFIFAHPL
-198 FQRIQ
+198 FKRIQ
-203 TLTDNINRITRE
+203 MLTDNINRITRE

-225 YNAED
+225 YNAEQ
-230 YQKNKF
+230 YQKDKF
-236 DKANVD
+236 EQANTD
-242 ITRNNMKAHRIMSI
+242 ITQNNMKAHRIMSI
-256 MLPSMLLIMNGLS
+256 MMPSMLLIMNGLS

-284 LMDKAELFLDMTVF
+284 LQDKGPLFLDMTVF

-310 MLNMIFIMGPRSLVA
+310 MLNMIFIMGPRSLIA

-335 KSSVTD
+335 KSSVAD
-341 GFGVD
+341 GKGVE
-346 HTDKVG
+346 HTDLEG
-352 EIEFKNVSFRY
+352 EIEFKNVSFKY
-363 PDAADDVLEN
+363 PDAADYVLEN
-373 ISFTAKQGETVA
+373 ISFTAKKGETVA

-416 VNVKEYTLEQLHNKI
+416 VNVKDYTLEQLHNKI

-436 RAVLFSGTVNTNV
+436 RAVLFAGTINTNV
-449 AMGSNGTDGYTQ
+449 AMGDNGSEGYTQ
-461 EDVAHALDIAQ
+461 EDVARAVEIAQ
-472 ARSIVENYPE
+472 AKDVIENYPE

-488 AQDGS
+488 AQGGS
-493 NLSGGQKQRI
+493 NLSGGQKQRV
-503 CIARAVCRK
+503 CIARAICRD

-529 DSTLRKA
+529 DRQLRNE
-536 LKEQTKGTTNII
+536 LKKQTAGTTNII

-556 KDADQIIVLDEGK
+556 KDADRIIVLDEGK
-569 IAAIGKHKEL
+569 IVGIGKHKEL
-579 LKTCEIYHE
+579 LKTCPVYHE

>member
-1 MVKYRVKFI
+1 MK
-10 YEEGMLMISIM
+10 SIM
-21 RHFTKRDWI
+21 RHFTKRDWF

-39 AVSVWLEL
+39 ALSVWLEL
-47 LMPDYMKDITELLIL
+47 LMPDYMKDITELLITPNSSIGDL
-62 PGSEIPEILWA
+62 LWA

-78 LCALASLLVSVL
+78 LCALASLIVSVL
-90 VTVISGFLAANYSFT
+90 VTIISGFLAANYSFN
-105 VRGKLYDAVE
+105 VRAKLYNAVE
-115 SFSMAEINR
+115 GFSMAEINR

-170 AEWTISAGVAVVLV
+170 SEWTISAAIAVGLV
-184 IIVLGICFLFAHPL
+184 ILILGFCFIFAHPL
-198 FQRIQ
+198 FKRIQ
-203 TLTDNINRITRE
+203 LLTDNINRITRE

-225 YNAED
+225 YNAEQ
-230 YQKNKF
+230 YQKDKF
-236 DKANVD
+236 EQANTD
-242 ITRNNMKAHRIMSI
+242 ITQNNMKAHRIMSI
-256 MLPSMLLIMNGLS
+256 MMPSMLLIMNGLS

-284 LMDKAELFLDMTVF
+284 LQDKGPLFLDMTVF

-310 MLNMIFIMGPRSLVA
+310 MLNMIFIMGPRSLIA

-335 KSSVTD
+335 KSSVAD
-341 GFGVD
+341 GKGVE
-346 HTDKVG
+346 HTDLEG
-352 EIEFKNVSFRY
+352 EIEFKNVSFKY
-363 PDAADDVLEN
+363 PDAADYVLEN
-373 ISFTAKQGETVA
+373 ISFVAKKGETVA

-416 VNVKEYTLEQLHNKI
+416 VNVKDYTLEQLHNKI

-436 RAVLFSGTVNTNV
+436 RAVLFAGTINTNV
-449 AMGSNGTDGYTQ
+449 AMGDNGSEGYTQ
-461 EDVAHALDIAQ
+461 EDVARAVEIAQ
-472 ARSIVENYPE
+472 AKDVIENYPE

-488 AQDGS
+488 AQGGS
-493 NLSGGQKQRI
+493 NLSGGQKQRV
-503 CIARAVCRK
+503 CIARAICRDA
-512 PEILIF
+512 EILIF

-529 DSTLRKA
+529 DRQLRSE
-536 LKEQTKGTTNII
+536 LKKQTAGTTNII

-556 KDADQIIVLDEGK
+556 KDADRIIVLDEGK
-569 IAAIGKHKEL
+569 IVGIGKHKEL
-579 LKTCEIYHE
+579 LKTCPVYHE

-594 GEEELNNV
+594 GEEELSNV

>member
-1 MVKYRVKFI
+1 MK
-10 YEEGMLMISIM
+10 SIM
-21 RHFTKRDWI
+21 RHFTKRDWF

-39 AVSVWLEL
+39 ALSVWLEL
-47 LMPDYMKDITELLIL
+47 LMPDYMKEITELLITPNSSIGDL
-62 PGSEIPEILWA
+62 LWA

-78 LCALASLLVSVL
+78 LCALASLIVSVL
-90 VTVISGFLAANYSFT
+90 VTIISGFLAANYSFN
-105 VRGKLYDAVE
+105 VRAKLYDAVE

-170 AEWTISAGVAVVLV
+170 SEWTISAAIAVGLV
-184 IIVLGICFLFAHPL
+184 ILILGFCFIFAHPL
-198 FQRIQ
+198 FKRIQ
-203 TLTDNINRITRE
+203 LLTDNINRITRE

-225 YNAED
+225 YNAEQ
-230 YQKNKF
+230 YQKDKF
-236 DKANVD
+236 EQANTD
-242 ITRNNMKAHRIMSI
+242 ITQNNMKAHRIMSI
-256 MLPSMLLIMNGLS
+256 MMPSMMLIMNGLS

-284 LMDKAELFLDMTVF
+284 LQDKGPLFLDMTVF

-310 MLNMIFIMGPRSLVA
+310 MLNMIFIMGPRSLIA

-335 KSSVTD
+335 KSSVAD
-341 GFGVD
+341 GKGVE
-346 HTDKVG
+346 HTDLEG
-352 EIEFKNVSFRY
+352 EIEFKNVSFKY
-363 PDAADDVLEN
+363 PDAADYVLEN
-373 ISFTAKQGETVA
+373 ISFVAKKGETVA

-416 VNVKEYTLEQLHNKI
+416 VNVKDYTLEQLHNKI

-436 RAVLFSGTVNTNV
+436 RAVLFAGTINTNV
-449 AMGSNGTDGYTQ
+449 AMGDNGSEGYTQ
-461 EDVAHALDIAQ
+461 EDVARAVEIAQ
-472 ARSIVENYPE
+472 AKDVIENYPE

-488 AQDGS
+488 AQGGS
-493 NLSGGQKQRI
+493 NLSGGQKQRV
-503 CIARAVCRK
+503 CIARAICRD

-529 DSTLRKA
+529 DRQLRNE
-536 LKEQTKGTTNII
+536 LKKQTAGTTNII

-556 KDADQIIVLDEGK
+556 KDADRIIVLDEGK
-569 IAAIGKHKEL
+569 IVGIGKHKEL
-579 LKTCEIYHE
+579 LKTCPVYHE

-594 GEEELNNV
+594 GEEELKNV